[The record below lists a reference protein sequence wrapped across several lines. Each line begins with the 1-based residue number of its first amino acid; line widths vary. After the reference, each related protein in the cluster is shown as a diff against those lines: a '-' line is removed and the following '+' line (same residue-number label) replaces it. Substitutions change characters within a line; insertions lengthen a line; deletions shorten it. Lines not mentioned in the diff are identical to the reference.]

1 MQTFKDVQTAIVL
14 WSELNKRLLTVSAI
28 STVRCSLP
36 SGAQRHSSH
45 PICSATTIAISLS
58 IKIQVKLICICLF
71 IQLICICQ
79 RRQVFVMGT
88 KQFCV
93 DCCLINYSQNIL
105 GKHLPWEILLKSMEI
120 KHNQISLF
128 TQFGKIQMRTPL
140 PVCCVKFW
148 EFRNLSWK

>member
-105 GKHLPWEILLKSMEI
+105 GKHLPREILSKNIEK
-120 KHNQISLF
+120 KHNQNCLGWQNTNEDSAPSSFCEALRVFLEMI
-128 TQFGKIQMRTPL
+128 
-140 PVCCVKFW
+140 
-148 EFRNLSWK
+148 LSK